1 MRLKCLVLDHDD
13 TVVASTAA
21 IHFPSFQAYLDRVR
35 PGTRY
40 TLEEYIRKNFDPGI
54 LAFFTGELGF
64 TQQEIDDEVLFWQ
77 EYVKT
82 RIPES
87 FPGVR
92 ELLERW
98 RAGGGTIAVVSHSM
112 RRTIERDYR
121 HNGLPQPD
129 YIYGWEL
136 PQEQRKPN
144 PYPLEDLMEKT
155 GFLPQEL
162 LVVDDLKPGYDM
174 AKRCGV
180 PFAAAG
186 WAYDVPEVAQFMR
199 RNCDLYCR
207 SVQELSDYLFGQTP

>member
-77 EYVKT
+77 EYVKS
-82 RIPES
+82 RVPES

-121 HNGLPQPD
+121 HNSLPQPD
-129 YIYGWEL
+129 YIYGWDL

-144 PYPLEDLMEKT
+144 AWPLEQVWKRL
-155 GFLPQEL
+155 GLLPEQL
-162 LVVDDLKPGYDM
+162 LVVDDLKPGFDM
-174 AKRCGV
+174 AQLCGV
-180 PFAAAG
+180 DFAAAG
-186 WAYDVPEVAQFMR
+186 WANDVPEIESFMR
-199 RNCDLYCR
+199 RHCKYYFKT
-207 SVQELSDYLFGQTP
+207 VQELDRFLEADV